1 MKVKPSDLHLNSL
14 GWKQKANTSANNQHD
29 TRVSKLF
36 EIQQIEA
43 ILTFHHNHVPE
54 LNTNVWLRF

>member
-1 MKVKPSDLHLNSL
+1 MKVKPSDLHLHFLS
-14 GWKQKANTSANNQHD
+14 WKQKVNTLANNQHD
-29 TRVSKLF
+29 ICVSKLF

-54 LNTNVWLRF
+54 LNINVSMRF